1 MPHFLPG
8 KNPYLTEFAKK
19 YNLPVEPT
27 RGGAETAYPEY
38 AKTMKTPAA
47 GGGPMSARVLDAVS
61 PSRRRPIA
69 CALVARVRAAGTA
82 QAPRGTAARD
92 AGLYTMKVQ
101 GSVHVIVGAGSN
113 VAVQVGDLGPI
124 VVDTGAAARADALLA
139 SIRALTPRPVRY
151 IINTHAHADH
161 VGGNEK
167 IGAAGLPTSGRGVAQ
182 VGAGLGARAEIIA
195 HEETLNRMSAPAG
208 AQAPTPVVAWPTQTF
223 SGKRKDFFYNGEAVQ
238 VVHLPSAHTDG
249 DSVVFFR
256 RSDVIAAGDVYSTVS
271 YPMID
276 LQRGGSIAGV
286 ARRAEPAARP
296 RRVRREDRG
305 RHDDRAR
312 PRPHLGRS
320 RPGGIP
326 RHDDHHPRPRAGHGE
341 PRPDAGAGAGG
352 PPDDGIRRPLRQ
364 RARLVRRRSSSKPS
378 TAD

>member
-1 MPHFLPG
+1 
-8 KNPYLTEFAKK
+8 
-19 YNLPVEPT
+19 
-27 RGGAETAYPEY
+27 
-38 AKTMKTPAA
+38 
-47 GGGPMSARVLDAVS
+47 MSARILTPLFVTAA
-61 PSRRRPIA
+61 IA
-69 CALVARVRAAGTA
+69 CAVMVRVPARA
-82 QAPRGTAARD
+82 QTGATRD
-92 AGLYTMKVQ
+92 AALYTMKVQ

-124 VVDTGAAARADALLA
+124 VVDTGAAGRADALLA
-139 SIRALTPRPVRY
+139 SIKGLTPRPVRY

-167 IGAAGLPTSGRGVAQ
+167 IGAAGLPTSGRGVSQ

-238 VVHLPSAHTDG
+238 VVHLPSAHTDS

-271 YPMID
+271 FPMID

-286 ARRAEPAARP
+286 VDGLNQLLDLVVSGEKT
-296 RRVRREDRG
+296 E
-305 RHDDRAR
+305 
-312 PRPHLGRS
+312 
-320 RPGGIP
+320 GGTMIVP
-326 RHDDHHPRPRAGHGE
+326 GHGRISDE
-341 PRPDAGAGAGG
+341 ADLVEYRDMTTIIRDRVQDMVNRGQTLAQVQAAKPTMEY
-352 PPDDGIRRPLRQ
+352 DGLYGNAPGW
-364 RARLVRRRSSSKPS
+364 SSAQFVEAVYRGLKP
-378 TAD
+378 TKETRK